1 MPSGINSKSALRWTT
16 VVLCAAAV
24 YVCWPLWPALVLAS
38 WTAKL
43 VHPVFARFERA
54 FRGRRRAA
62 ALLVFLL
69 FLVVVTPLVLIGV
82 GVVVGVR
89 DLLATLSGMGAEGVL
104 EQIAVGS
111 DGSNG
116 LRMPRNLGEGVALV
130 REYGSQGM
138 GLLSNI
144 AGAAAEGLIVVF
156 VYFAAAFV
164 FMLEGEAEWAWI
176 ERHSPLRPDQL
187 DRFREAFHE
196 TGRGLL
202 IGVGLTC
209 AAQGLVATIAYVALG
224 VPQGWVLGPVTG
236 IASIIPVL
244 GSAMIWV
251 PVAVGLLLTEHPI
264 KAAILAVVG
273 TGVIGTI
280 DNLLRP
286 VFARMGALQM
296 PMLLLFVSAFGGLMV
311 LGAWGAI
318 MGPLVVRLT
327 IEALAMIKKDDGS
340 TDGESS

>member
-1 MPSGINSKSALRWTT
+1 MPSGINPTSALRWTT
-16 VVLCAAAV
+16 IVLFMAAV

-38 WTAKL
+38 WTARL
-43 VHPVFARFERA
+43 VHPIFARFDRL

-62 ALLVFLL
+62 AVLVFLL
-69 FLVVVTPLVLIGV
+69 FVVVVTPLVLIGV

-89 DLLATLSGMGAEGVL
+89 DLLATLSGVGSAEAVL

-111 DGSNG
+111 GDGGSG
-116 LRMPRNLGEGVALV
+116 LRPPRTLGDAAALV
-130 REYGSQGM
+130 QQYGAQGFD
-138 GLLSNI
+138 LLTGI
-144 AGAAAEGLIVVF
+144 AGAAAEGLLVVF
-156 VYFAAAFV
+156 VYFAGAFV
-164 FMLEGEAEWAWI
+164 FILEGEEQWAWMQ
-176 ERHSPLRPDQL
+176 RHSPLRADQL
-187 DRFREAFHE
+187 ERFRVAFHE

-209 AAQGLVATIAYVALG
+209 AAQGLVAMIAYVALG
-224 VPQGWVLGPVTG
+224 VPQGWVLGPMTG
-236 IASIIPVL
+236 IASVIPLL
-244 GSAMIWV
+244 GSAMIWA
-251 PVAVGLLLTEHPI
+251 PVAVGLLLSEHPV
-264 KAAILAVVG
+264 KAAILVVVG
-273 TGVIGTI
+273 VGLIGTI

-296 PMLLLFVSAFGGLMV
+296 PMLLLFVSAFGGLIV

-340 TDGESS
+340 TAA

>member
-1 MPSGINSKSALRWTT
+1 MPSGINPTSALRWTT
-16 VVLCAAAV
+16 IVLCIAAV

-38 WTAKL
+38 WTARL
-43 VHPVFARFERA
+43 VHPIFARFDRL

-62 ALLVFLL
+62 AVLVFLL
-69 FLVVVTPLVLIGV
+69 FVVVVTPLVLIGV

-89 DLLATLSGMGAEGVL
+89 DLLATLAGMESAEGVL

-111 DGSNG
+111 GDGG
-116 LRMPRNLGEGVALV
+116 LRPPRTLGDAVALV
-130 REYGSQGM
+130 RQYGAQGFD
-138 GLLSNI
+138 LLVGI
-144 AGAAAEGLIVVF
+144 AGAAAEGLLVVF
-156 VYFAAAFV
+156 VYFAGAFV
-164 FMLEGEAEWAWI
+164 FILEGEEQWAWMQ
-176 ERHSPLRPDQL
+176 RHSPLRADQL
-187 DRFREAFHE
+187 DRFRAAFHE

-209 AAQGLVATIAYVALG
+209 AAQGLVAMIAYVALG

-244 GSAMIWV
+244 GSAMIWA
-251 PVAVGLLLTEHPI
+251 PVALGLLLSDHPI
-264 KAAILAVVG
+264 KAAILVVVG
-273 TGVIGTI
+273 VGLIGTI

-296 PMLLLFVSAFGGLMV
+296 PMLLLFVSAFGGLIV

-340 TDGESS
+340 TVA

>member
-1 MPSGINSKSALRWTT
+1 MPSGLNSTSALRWTT
-16 VVLCAAAV
+16 IVLCVAAV
-24 YVCWPLWPALVLAS
+24 YVCWPLWPPLVLAS
-38 WTAKL
+38 WTAML
-43 VHPVFARFERA
+43 VRPLLERFSKA
-54 FRGRRRAA
+54 FKGRRRAA
-62 ALLVFLL
+62 AVLVFLL

-82 GVVVGVR
+82 GIVLGAR
-89 DLLATLSGMGAEGVL
+89 DLLQTLLGMGSAEGVL

-111 DGSNG
+111 GTGSG
-116 LRMPRNLGEGVALV
+116 LHMPRDLGEGLDLL
-130 REYGSQGM
+130 RQYGSQGFDV
-138 GLLSNI
+138 LTNI
-144 AGAAAEGLIVVF
+144 AGAAAAGLLVVF
-156 VYFAAAFV
+156 VYFAGAFT
-164 FMLEGEAEWAWI
+164 FMLEGDEQWAWVVS
-176 ERHSPLRPDQL
+176 HSPLRTDHL
-187 DRFREAFHE
+187 ERLRAAFHE

-209 AAQGLVATIAYVALG
+209 AAQGLVAMITYISLG

-244 GSAMIWV
+244 GSAMIWA

-264 KAAILAVVG
+264 KALILVIVG
-273 TGVIGTI
+273 VGVIGTI

-286 VFARMGALQM
+286 VFSRMGALKM

-327 IEALAMIKKDDGS
+327 IEALAMIKQDNGDTIS
-340 TDGESS
+340 